1 MDWKFSFILILTL
14 FAGTFGWQMGM
25 FFPPSDYQ
33 IAGWVLCGVGVLTCL
48 VGAAR

>member
-1 MDWKFSFILILTL
+1 MDWKFSFALILTL
-14 FAGTFGWQMGM
+14 FSVTFGCQVGL

-33 IAGWVLCGVGVLTCL
+33 ITGWVLCGAGVLTCL